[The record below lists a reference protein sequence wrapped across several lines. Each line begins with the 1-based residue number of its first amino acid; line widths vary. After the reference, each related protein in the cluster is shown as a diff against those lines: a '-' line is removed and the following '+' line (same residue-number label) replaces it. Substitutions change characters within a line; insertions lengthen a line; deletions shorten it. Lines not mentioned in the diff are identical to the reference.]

1 MNLKNKISFLVLSL
15 VSLLLLSNCRII
27 RQGEVGVKRTL
38 GKIKPVPL
46 EAGPKLYNPFTTV
59 ILKVPTRTV
68 NLEVDLSLPSKEG
81 VNVAAGISIL
91 YSVEG
96 RKSTKIIED
105 IGPGYERAIILPVFR
120 ASAADIT
127 AKFMAKDMHTGKRLE
142 IEERIRQQMAKILE
156 PRGFN
161 IEAVLLKSIVLPR
174 GLARAIEEKMEAE
187 QEAERMQF
195 VLQRESQEAQR
206 RKIEAE
212 GIRDANTIISEG
224 LTPQVIQYKSIE
236 AFRELSRSNN
246 AKVIMTDGKT
256 PLLINQD

>member
-1 MNLKNKISFLVLSL
+1 MSIKNINQWLIFMLIAILGLS
-15 VSLLLLSNCRII
+15 SCRII
-27 RQGEVGVKRTL
+27 RQGEVGVKRKL
-38 GKIKPVPL
+38 GVIKPVPL

-68 NLEVDLSLPSKEG
+68 NLEVDLNLPSKEG
-81 VNVAAGISIL
+81 VNVGAGISIL
-91 YSVEG
+91 YRVDG
-96 RKSTKIIED
+96 RKATKLIED
-105 IGPGYERAIILPVFR
+105 VGPNYERAIILPVFR

-142 IEERIRQQMAKILE
+142 IEERIRGQMMKVLE
-156 PRGFN
+156 NRGFI
-161 IEAVLLKSIVLPR
+161 IEAVLLKSIQLPR

-187 QEAERMQF
+187 QDAQRMEF
-195 VLQRESQEAQR
+195 VLLRESQEAER
-206 RKIEAE
+206 RTIEAK
-212 GIRDANTIISEG
+212 GIRDANKIISEG

-256 PLLINQD
+256 PLLIDED